1 MSLLVAVVAS
11 HRAAAT
17 TAAAATLLG
26 AIPRDVSRFTAVV
39 ARTVSHD
46 DDDNT

>member
-11 HRAAAT
+11 QSTAAT

-46 DDDNT
+46 DDDT